1 VSSKNQSAMGMV
13 AALSAYCMWGFL
25 PLYWKALDIIPSW
38 EIICHRM
45 IWSFAFTLG
54 LLIIQGRLQ
63 PLIRT
68 LANWQVVLTTCATS
82 LLLAV
87 NWLVYIWAVNNGN
100 IVESS
105 LGYFINPLIAVLLG
119 VVILKEKLRIG
130 QWGALLVALCGVLY
144 LTFSYGKFPWIGMTL
159 AITFALYS
167 LLRKTAALASLEG
180 LFCEFALLLLPASAL
195 LGYQAFCGQSG
206 FLAHTQT
213 VTLMLVG
220 TGLITSLPLLLFVFG
235 AKKISM
241 TTIGLLQY
249 LAPTIQFLL
258 GFIIFKEPFPPA
270 KLVGFSLIWLALI
283 IFSVEGI
290 ARNMHQQH
298 QKIS

>member
-1 VSSKNQSAMGMV
+1 MA

-25 PLYWKALDIIPSW
+25 PLYWKALQIIPSW

-45 IWSFAFTLG
+45 IWSFVFTLG
-54 LLIIQGRLQ
+54 LLIVQRRIQ
-63 PLIRT
+63 PLVRA
-68 LANWQVVLTTCATS
+68 LANWRIVLTTCATS

-119 VVILKEKLRIG
+119 VVILKEKLRKG
-130 QWGALLVALCGVLY
+130 QWAALLVALCGVLY
-144 LTFSYGKFPWIGMTL
+144 LTFSYGKFPWIAMTL

-180 LFCEFALLLLPASAL
+180 LFCEFSLLFFPAGAVLS
-195 LGYQAFCGQSG
+195 YQAYCGQSG
-206 FLAHTQT
+206 FLAHSQA
-213 VTLMLVG
+213 VTLMLIG

-235 AKKISM
+235 AQRISM

-258 GFIIFKEPFPPA
+258 GFLLFNEPFPLE
-270 KLVGFSLIWLALI
+270 KLIGFSLIWAALI
-283 IFSVEGI
+283 LFSVEGL
-290 ARNMHQQH
+290 ATNLQQRN
-298 QKIS
+298 QKIC